1 MPEMTILITNPINLE
16 LPGSILG
23 WFGWFVFLGI
33 IILLNHRWKVFNQP
47 LIVWRKRTL
56 LFLLLSVPLTTLL
69 LPSLKLPTETL
80 GSSMPIFA
88 AVPWFIAA
96 GLLGP
101 GLASI
106 LGFISGLLISVW
118 GDHNFFLPLEMALLA
133 TWISWMFYQEYRTL
147 FFRGLRHPILA
158 AILLVLVYPVIYLI
172 GSLFLGQGSMA
183 VRVDFGLR
191 HIISTTVTFGIV
203 ILVAG
208 IIAEFVAM
216 SLRSTWGSQRANLPS
231 PGESRITSRFLFNVV
246 PLSVV
251 LLIILIVGDW
261 YVAGQAARQ
270 MLQGRMSNA
279 GEMTAQSIP
288 FFLENGQ
295 NLLLS
300 LADEPFFDQSAE
312 QIQGMLASQ
321 RRDLPYFSQ
330 LIFLDPQGNFI
341 ASDPVNA
348 VNSPSLSQGELDRV
362 RSASI
367 VPIDIVATNPEPG
380 GTAALLSFIAG
391 VRDQESDLRGVLVG
405 RSDLAENPFARPLLT
420 SIGSLSVVD
429 GKGMLIDEN
438 GLILYHPDSNR
449 VLTQY
454 SGRIDS
460 EPRFFEETLPDGA
473 TELVYYRPV
482 VGKPWSVV
490 ISVPGQ
496 YAQQQAIN
504 IALPLLGI
512 IIILSI
518 AAIFIFRYGL
528 RSVTSSLQDLA
539 VQSDRMSQG
548 ELDTPLSPG
557 GEDEVGQLRH
567 SFEKMRASLK
577 SRLDELS
584 RLLFVSQGIASTL
597 DLEESLKP
605 VLESALVTGASSA
618 RVYLE
623 PSIIPSSSGEKS
635 ASYQVGSG
643 PNSEPYAF
651 LDEQVSGLVEK
662 QEILKLNNLTR
673 PRIFSFPQDASPPQA
688 ILAVALRHENQ
699 FFGTLWIAFEN
710 PHQFVDEE
718 VRYIVT
724 LAGQAGLAAANARL
738 FLSAEIGRQ
747 RLESI
752 LNSTPDPVLV
762 TDHNDNLLLTNPAAQ
777 EVFGLF
783 DDAVIGKH
791 ISEIITQEEI
801 LALLG
806 ADENLQQSKE
816 IEFSDGKT
824 YIATTSSV
832 EVEGKGVGRVCVLRD
847 VTSFKQLDT
856 SKSEFVSTVSH
867 DLRSPLAL
875 IQGYTSMLKMVGE
888 LNDQQASYLK
898 KITIETEKISHLVTN
913 LLDLGRIEAGVG
925 LHLEKKPVD
934 DVIHRVIAAAQVQ
947 ADQKRV
953 NINSEMLQINLPY
966 IEADQDLLQQALY
979 NLVDNAIK
987 YTDPG
992 GDISISLEVD
1002 SEKVLYKVEDSGI
1015 GISPADQQNLFEKF
1029 FRVSSKG
1036 GLEEGGSG
1044 LGLAIVKS
1052 IAERHG
1058 GQVRVES
1065 QLGTGSTFFFEIP
1078 LHQNK
1083 TDI

>member
-1 MPEMTILITNPINLE
+1 MPDITILITNPINLE

-23 WFGWFVFLGI
+23 WFGWILLLGI
-33 IILLNHRWKVFNQP
+33 IILLNRRWNRFNQSP
-47 LIVWRKRTL
+47 NAWRKRTF
-56 LFLLLSVPLTTLL
+56 LFLLMSVPLTTLL
-69 LPSLKLPTETL
+69 LPSLHLPGEAP
-80 GSSMPIFA
+80 GSSLPIFA

-106 LGFISGLLISVW
+106 LGFLSGLLISVW
-118 GDHNFFLPLEMALLA
+118 GDHIFFMPLEMAFMA
-133 TWISWMFYQEYRTL
+133 TWLGWMFYQEYRTP

-158 AILLVLVYPVIYLI
+158 AIPLIIIYPVIHLI
-172 GSLFLGQGSMA
+172 GAFILGQGSLA
-183 VRVDFGLR
+183 ARLDFELR
-191 HIISTTVTFGIV
+191 HIISTTITGGIV

-208 IIAEFVAM
+208 IIGEFVAT
-216 SLRSTWGSQRANLPS
+216 SLRSKWGSQRANAPS
-231 PGESRITSRFLFNVV
+231 PGETRLASRFLFSVV

-251 LLIILIVGDW
+251 LLTILVVGDW
-261 YVAGQAARQ
+261 YVAGRAARQ
-270 MLQGRMSNA
+270 MLEGRMSNA
-279 GEMTAQSIP
+279 GDMTAQSIP

-300 LADEPFFDQSAE
+300 LADEPIFDQSTE
-312 QIQGMLASQ
+312 QLQGLLATQ

-330 LIFLDPQGNFI
+330 LIFLDPQGNYI
-341 ASDPVNA
+341 ASDPENA
-348 VNSPSLSQGELDRV
+348 INSPPLSQRELERI

-367 VPIDIVATNPEPG
+367 VPIDVVATNPEPG
-380 GTAALLSFIAG
+380 GSTALLSFIAG
-391 VRDQESDLRGVLVG
+391 VRDQGGDLRGVLIG

-449 VLTQY
+449 VMTQY
-454 SGRIDS
+454 TGRSDS
-460 EPRFFEETLPDGA
+460 EPRFFEETSPDGA
-473 TELVYYRPV
+473 GELVYYRPV
-482 VGKPWSVV
+482 VGKPWSVI
-490 ISVPGQ
+490 ISVPSQ

-512 IIILSI
+512 ITTLSI

-539 VQSDRMSQG
+539 VQADRMSQG

-557 GEDEVGQLRH
+557 GEDEVGQLRR

-597 DLEESLKP
+597 DLDESLKP

-618 RVYLE
+618 RVYLL
-623 PSIIPSSSGEKS
+623 PSIIPNSSGGKS
-635 ASYQVGSG
+635 ASYQLGSG
-643 PNSEPYAF
+643 ANAERYSF
-651 LDEQVSGLVEK
+651 LDVQVSGLVEK

-673 PRIFSFPQDASPPQA
+673 PRVFSFPQDTSPPQA
-688 ILAVALRHENQ
+688 LLAVALRHENEIY
-699 FFGTLWIAFEN
+699 GTLWIAFER
-710 PHQFVDEE
+710 PHQFADEE
-718 VRYIVT
+718 VQYIVT
-724 LAGQAGLAAANARL
+724 LAGQAALAATNARL

-752 LNSTPDPVLV
+752 LNSTPDAVLV

-777 EVFGLF
+777 QLFGLY
-783 DDAVIGKH
+783 DDEMIGKH
-791 ISEIITQEEI
+791 ISEIITQEEV
-801 LALLG
+801 LALLS
-806 ADENLQQSKE
+806 AEENVQQSKE
-816 IEFSDGKT
+816 LEFAGGKT
-824 YIATTSSV
+824 YLATASSV
-832 EVEGKGVGRVCVLRD
+832 EVEGKSVGRVCVLRD
-847 VTSFKQLDT
+847 VTSFKQLDV

-888 LNDQQASYLK
+888 LNDQQESYLK

-913 LLDLGRIEAGVG
+913 LLDLGRIETGVG
-925 LHLEKKPVD
+925 LHLEKKLVD
-934 DVIHRVIAAAQVQ
+934 DVIHRVIATAQVQ

-953 NINSEMLQINLPY
+953 NINSEILQTNLPY
-966 IEADQDLLQQALY
+966 FEADQDLLQQALY
-979 NLVDNAIK
+979 NLIDNAIK

-1002 SEKVLYKVEDSGI
+1002 SDKVLYKVEDNGI

-1029 FRVSSKG
+1029 FRASSRG

-1065 QLGTGSTFFFEIP
+1065 QLGTGTTFFFEIP
-1078 LHQNK
+1078 LQQNQAGV
-1083 TDI
+1083 

>member
-1 MPEMTILITNPINLE
+1 MPDITILITNPINLE
-16 LPGSILG
+16 LPGSIIG
-23 WFGWFVFLGI
+23 WFGWILFLGI
-33 IILLNHRWKVFNQP
+33 IILLNRRWKRFNQSP
-47 LIVWRKRTL
+47 NAWRKRTF
-56 LFLLLSVPLTTLL
+56 LFLLLGVPLTTLL
-69 LPSLKLPTETL
+69 LPSLNLPGEPP
-80 GSSMPIFA
+80 GSSLPIFA

-106 LGFISGLLISVW
+106 LGFLSGLLISVW
-118 GDHNFFLPLEMALLA
+118 GDHIFFMPLEMAFMA
-133 TWISWMFYQEYRTL
+133 TWLGWMFYQEYRTP

-158 AILLVLVYPVIYLI
+158 AISLIIIYPVIYLI
-172 GSLFLGQGSMA
+172 GAFILGQGSLVA
-183 VRVDFGLR
+183 RLDFGLR
-191 HIISTTVTFGIV
+191 HIISTTITGGIV

-208 IIAEFVAM
+208 MIGEFVATI
-216 SLRSTWGSQRANLPS
+216 LRSKWGSQRANIPS
-231 PGESRITSRFLFNVV
+231 PGETRLTSRFLFSVV

-251 LLIILIVGDW
+251 LLTILIVGDW
-261 YVAGQAARQ
+261 YVAGRAARQ
-270 MLQGRMSNA
+270 MLEGRMSNA
-279 GEMTAQSIP
+279 GDMTAQSIP

-300 LADEPFFDQSAE
+300 LADEPIFDQSTE
-312 QIQGMLASQ
+312 QLQGLLASQ

-330 LIFLDPQGNFI
+330 LIFLDPQGNYI
-341 ASDPVNA
+341 ASDPENA
-348 VNSPSLSQGELDRV
+348 INSPPLSQRELERI

-367 VPIDIVATNPEPG
+367 VPIDVVATNPEPG
-380 GTAALLSFIAG
+380 GSTALLSFIAG
-391 VRDQESDLRGVLVG
+391 VRDQGGDLRGVLIG

-438 GLILYHPDSNR
+438 GLILYHPDSSR
-449 VLTQY
+449 VMTQY
-454 SGRIDS
+454 TGRTDS
-460 EPRFFEETLPDGA
+460 EPRFFEETSPDGA
-473 TELVYYRPV
+473 GELVYYRSV
-482 VGKPWSVV
+482 EGKPWSVI
-490 ISVPGQ
+490 ISVPSQ

-512 IIILSI
+512 ITTLSI

-528 RSVTSSLQDLA
+528 RSITSSLQDLA
-539 VQSDRMSQG
+539 VQADRMSQG
-548 ELDTPLSPG
+548 ELDNPLSLG
-557 GEDEVGQLRH
+557 GEDEVGQLRR

-597 DLEESLKP
+597 DLDESLKP

-618 RVYLE
+618 RVYLL
-623 PSIIPSSSGEKS
+623 PSIIPNPSGGKS
-635 ASYQVGSG
+635 ASYQLGSG
-643 PNSEPYAF
+643 ANAERYSF
-651 LDEQVSGLVEK
+651 LDVQVSGLVGK

-673 PRIFSFPQDASPPQA
+673 PRVFSFPQDTSPPQA
-688 ILAVALRHENQ
+688 LLAVALRHENEIY
-699 FFGTLWIAFEN
+699 GTLWIAFES
-710 PHQFVDEE
+710 PHQFADEE
-718 VRYIVT
+718 VQYIVT
-724 LAGQAGLAAANARL
+724 LAGQAALAATNARL

-752 LNSTPDPVLV
+752 LNATPDAVLV

-777 EVFGLF
+777 QVFGLY
-783 DDAVIGKH
+783 DDEMIGKH
-791 ISEIITQEEI
+791 ISEIITQEEV

-806 ADENLQQSKE
+806 AEENGQQSKE
-816 IEFSDGKT
+816 LEFADGKT
-824 YIATTSSV
+824 YIATASSV
-832 EVEGKGVGRVCVLRD
+832 EVEGKSVGRVCVLRD
-847 VTSFKQLDT
+847 VTSFKQLDV
-856 SKSEFVSTVSH
+856 SKSDFVSTVSH

-875 IQGYTSMLKMVGE
+875 IQGYTSMLQMVGE

-934 DVIHRVIAAAQVQ
+934 DVIHRVIETAQVQ

-953 NINSEMLQINLPY
+953 NINSEILQTNLPY
-966 IEADQDLLQQALY
+966 FEADQDLLQQALY
-979 NLVDNAIK
+979 NLIDNAIK

-1002 SEKVLYKVEDSGI
+1002 SDKVLYKVEDNGI

-1078 LHQNK
+1078 LHQNQAGV
-1083 TDI
+1083 

>member
-1 MPEMTILITNPINLE
+1 MPDMTILITNPINLE

-33 IILLNHRWKVFNQP
+33 IILLNRRWTGFNQS
-47 LIVWRKRTL
+47 LNAWRKRTF

-69 LPSLKLPTETL
+69 LPSLQLPAETL
-80 GSSMPIFA
+80 GSSLPIFT

-106 LGFISGLLISVW
+106 LGFLSGLLISVW
-118 GDHNFFLPLEMALLA
+118 GDHNFFLPLVMAFLA
-133 TWISWMFYQEYRTL
+133 TWLGWMFYQEYRTP

-158 AILLVLVYPVIYLI
+158 AILLILVYPVIYLI
-172 GSLFLGQGSMA
+172 GSFVLGQGSLA
-183 VRVDFGLR
+183 ARLDFGLR
-191 HIISTTVTFGIV
+191 HIISTTITFGIV

-208 IIAEFVAM
+208 IIGEFVAT
-216 SLRSTWGSQRANLPS
+216 SLRSKWGSQQATLPS
-231 PGESRITSRFLFNVV
+231 PGESRLTSRFLFNVV

-251 LLIILIVGDW
+251 LLTILIVGDW
-261 YVAGQAARQ
+261 YVAGRAARQ
-270 MLQGRMSNA
+270 MLEGRMSNA
-279 GEMTAQSIP
+279 GDMTAQSIP

-300 LADEPFFDQSAE
+300 LADEPFFDQSVE
-312 QIQGMLASQ
+312 QVQGLLASQ

-341 ASDPVNA
+341 ASDPENA
-348 VNSPSLSQGELDRV
+348 INSPPLSQRELERI

-367 VPIDIVATNPEPG
+367 VPIDVVATNPEPG
-380 GTAALLSFIAG
+380 GATALLSFIAG
-391 VRDQESDLRGVLVG
+391 VRDQGGDLRGVLVG

-420 SIGSLSVVD
+420 SIGSLSEVD

-449 VLTQY
+449 VMTQY
-454 SGRIDS
+454 TGRSDS
-460 EPRFFEETLPDGA
+460 EPRFFEETSSDGSS
-473 TELVYYRPV
+473 ELVYYRPV
-482 VGKPWSVV
+482 VGKPWSVI

-496 YAQQQAIN
+496 YAQQQALN

-512 IIILSI
+512 ITILSI

-539 VQSDRMSQG
+539 VQADRMSQG
-548 ELDTPLSPG
+548 ELDNPLSPG
-557 GEDEVGQLRH
+557 GEDEVGQLRRA
-567 SFEKMRASLK
+567 FEKMRASLK
-577 SRLDELS
+577 SRLDELN

-597 DLEESLKP
+597 DLDESLKP

-618 RVYLE
+618 RVYLL
-623 PSIIPSSSGEKS
+623 PSIIPSSSGGKS
-635 ASYQVGSG
+635 ASYQLSSG
-643 PNSEPYAF
+643 TNAERYAF

-662 QEILKLNNLTR
+662 QEFLKLNNLTR
-673 PRIFSFPQDASPPQA
+673 PRVFSFPQDASPPQA
-688 ILAVALRHENQ
+688 LLAVALRHENQ
-699 FFGTLWIAFEN
+699 YYGTLWIAFEN
-710 PHQFVDEE
+710 PHQFADEE
-718 VRYIVT
+718 VQYIVT
-724 LAGQAGLAAANARL
+724 LAGQAALAAANARL

-777 EVFGLF
+777 QVFGLY
-783 DDAVIGKH
+783 DDDMLGKH
-791 ISEIITQEEI
+791 ISEIITQEEV

-806 ADENLQQSKE
+806 AKENVQQPKE
-816 IEFSDGKT
+816 LEFADGKT
-824 YIATTSSV
+824 YIATASSV

-847 VTSFKQLDT
+847 VTSFKQLDA

-875 IQGYTSMLKMVGE
+875 IQGYTSMLQMVGE

-934 DVIHRVIAAAQVQ
+934 DVVHRVIAAAQVQ

-953 NINSEMLQINLPY
+953 KINSEILQANLPY

-987 YTDPG
+987 YTDSG
-992 GDISISLEVD
+992 GDISISLEAD
-1002 SEKVLYKVEDSGI
+1002 SDKVLYKVQDNGM

-1029 FRVSSKG
+1029 FRGSSKG

-1052 IAERHG
+1052 IAGRHG

-1078 LHQNK
+1078 LHQNQAEV
-1083 TDI
+1083 